1 MKVLLVYKFFIPR
14 WGGIETLMYNIA
26 KGLSKYCEVSILT
39 TKLDSTNLKK
49 DYKLN
54 IVSIPRVLLPHELD
68 IVYSVKAISNLIRKN
83 DIIILFGIVPS
94 MLFFLTLLIGKL
106 FKKPLVWIPTY
117 HSNKSSVYSS
127 SFLISIKKFYDGSL
141 VPIYSKLFSALLM
154 LNNEEEDFFK
164 RYSDGK
170 TYVIGECLE
179 EPSFDKTEDRSVLSK
194 YGLSEGKYI
203 LSVGR
208 IIWRKGFDLLIEA
221 WGVVCQKFPELK
233 LVIVGR
239 DEGFK
244 QNLISII
251 TRRNI
256 KNVIFTGEVDNESL
270 NILYRNSLAVALTS
284 RSESFHRIA
293 LEAWSHKKPI
303 IALDIGGGT
312 EHITPDCGILVQKED
327 IEEVAK
333 ALEYVAL
340 NKDKAKLMGENGY
353 KKFKKYYELN
363 SYTRK
368 LIKILSLIKSADC
381 GHVKGK

>member
-1 MKVLLVYKFFIPR
+1 MKVLLVYKFFIPH

-39 TKLDSTNLKK
+39 TKSNSINLK
-49 DYKLN
+49 DNCKLN
-54 IVSIPRVLLPHELD
+54 IISIPRVLLPHEID
-68 IVYSVKAISNLIRKN
+68 IVYSIKAISNSIRKN

-117 HSNKSSVYSS
+117 HSNKTSVYDS
-127 SFLISIKKFYDGSL
+127 SFLTSIKKVYDRSL

-154 LNNEEEDFFK
+154 LNSEEEAFFK
-164 RYSDGK
+164 QYSDGK

-179 EPSFDKTEDRSVLSK
+179 EPSSDKAKDHSVLGK
-194 YGLSEGKYI
+194 YELYKGKYI

-208 IIWRKGFDLLIEA
+208 IIWRKGFDLIIEA
-221 WGVVCQKFPELK
+221 WGTICQKFPELK
-233 LVIVGR
+233 LVIVGK

-251 TRRNI
+251 KRKNI
-256 KNVIFTGEVDNESL
+256 RNVIFTGEVDNESI

-327 IEEVAK
+327 VKEVAK
-333 ALEYVAL
+333 ALEYVIL
-340 NKDKAKLMGENGY
+340 NKDEAELMGENGY

-363 SYTRK
+363 SYTHK
-368 LIKILSLIKSADC
+368 LVKTLTLIKSA
-381 GHVKGK
+381 GT